1 MNSPTP
7 PTGSAPSP
15 SSQQPTIV
23 GTPSVLGSAS
33 ALKSKR
39 WARMEAAVWFA
50 IYGGLLLCVVG
61 ISAGQTSPALGW
73 SLAAA
78 GASAVAVGVV
88 LIVIRSKLPD

>member
-1 MNSPTP
+1 MNSPPPKSDPASTP
-7 PTGSAPSP
+7 RQGTLA
-15 SSQQPTIV
+15 

-50 IYGGLLLCVVG
+50 VYGGLLLCVVG
-61 ISAGQTSPALGW
+61 ISAGQMSTALGW

-78 GASAVAVGVV
+78 GACLVAVGLV